1 MTRNKEQTKKS
12 RRPAR
17 QQRGDTIVEVL
28 ICILI
33 VSMILT
39 GAYVTT
45 NRSTT
50 GVRDAQEH
58 AEALKLVQSQL
69 EQIRQDANTTD
80 PSVFDEPD
88 STEFCMVDGETVSA
102 SGPTAAQCT
111 LDRAA
116 QPTTDQPAY
125 KLTATRVDCNV
136 GVQCHQFAVKA
147 EWDSVTAE
155 GKAMEQIIY
164 RLHE

>member
-1 MTRNKEQTKKS
+1 MTRKQHTGKFK
-12 RRPAR
+12 RTG

-58 AEALKLVQSQL
+58 AEGLKLVQSQL
-69 EQIRQDANTTD
+69 EQIRQDANAAD
-80 PSVFDEPD
+80 PSVFDGPD
-88 STEFCMVDGETVSA
+88 GTAFCMVDGQVVSA
-102 SGPTAAQCT
+102 SGPTAAQCVQ
-111 LDRAA
+111 DRGA

-125 KLTATRVDCNV
+125 KLAATRQDCSV
-136 GVQCHQFAVKA
+136 GVQCHQFTVKA
-147 EWDSVTAE
+147 EWDSVTAN
-155 GKAMEQIIY
+155 GKATEQIMY